1 MISKVIGIF
10 LLLNGILFGMFG
22 AYLVWERNM
31 PVDFTRI
38 NNAKTNIDSTDV
50 NYPTIIKLPKL
61 GLELPI
67 SPAKITNGKWDD
79 PKHSVAFWQ
88 DSVLPGEAGNSVF
101 YGHNWPN
108 IFGRLKNSKIGD
120 EIEIGFGDG
129 TTKNFVV
136 ENTYIVTAD
145 QTHIL
150 NQTEDSRLTIYTC
163 TGFLDSKRFVVIA
176 VQK

>member
-1 MISKVIGIF
+1 MISKVIGLF
-10 LLLNGILFGMFG
+10 LLLNGILFGIFG

-31 PVDFTRI
+31 PVDFAHT
-38 NNAKTNIDSTDV
+38 NNAKTNSDSTGV
-50 NYPTIIKLPKL
+50 NYPTIIKFPKL
-61 GLELPI
+61 ELELPI
-67 SPAKITNGKWDD
+67 SPTRITNGKWDD

-108 IFGRLKNSKIGD
+108 IFSKLKKSNIGD
-120 EIEIGFGDG
+120 DIEISFNDG
-129 TTKNFVV
+129 TLITFVIQ
-136 ENTYIVTAD
+136 NTYTVTAD
-145 QTHIL
+145 QIHIL